1 MMVYDLVVRN
11 GTLIDGSGAPRQ
23 IADVGIADGRIVTIG
38 KIDDQGREEIDAEGH
53 IVAPGFVDAHTHMD
67 AQVFWDE
74 LGSTSCF
81 HGVTTAVMGNC
92 GFTLAPAPPEH
103 RALVVS
109 NIERAEDISAEALAQ
124 GIDWTWSTFAEY
136 LDAVDARP
144 KGINYACSVGHSPL
158 RVWAMGERAFTDAAT
173 PAEIAIMASELRSA
187 LAAGAAGF
195 STSRQ
200 STHVTMDDRPV
211 ASRQA
216 SWDEVVALVEVMAK
230 AGHGGFQ
237 LAPETHHRDP
247 AGMADY
253 EHRLRKLALATGI
266 TVSYGVIGGKT
277 TEFIDETAALGGHIY
292 GLTHCRGVSEV
303 QSFRTSLRFDVLP
316 EWKEVRSRPLEEQR
330 RLLQDPEVCAR
341 LVHAAHHGDYGDER
355 GDSSKPN
362 FGELRVI
369 RSAYLPNPT
378 VTDLAKERGVD
389 PVELMIGLALEE
401 NFDVFFQ
408 QFFGLENDENMIA
421 LLRNPNT
428 AMTFSDSGAHV
439 RSIIDSSIQ
448 SHLLAYWVRERGLLT
463 LEEAIEMVTSR
474 PAKIWKLSDR
484 GLLREGYAAD
494 ITIFDPATVAPSLP
508 SVVHDLPGG
517 SGRLFQ
523 KAEGYIATIVNGQIF
538 MRDGKPSPARAGRLL
553 RAGNDS
559 AD

>member
-1 MMVYDLVVRN
+1 MTYDMVVRN
-11 GTLIDGSGAPRQ
+11 GTVIDGTGASRKR
-23 IADVGIADGRIVTIG
+23 ADVGIAGG
-38 KIDDQGREEIDAEGH
+38 KIAAIGSIAEKGREEIDAEGM

-67 AQVFWDE
+67 AQVFWDD

-92 GFTLAPAPPEH
+92 GFTLAPAPPQH
-103 RALVVS
+103 RGLVVS

-136 LDAVDARP
+136 LDAIDALP
-144 KGINYACSVGHSPL
+144 NGINYTCSIGHSAL
-158 RVWAMGERAFTDAAT
+158 RIWAMGDRAFTDTAT
-173 PAEIAIMASELRSA
+173 PEEIEVMAAELRSA

-200 STHVTMDDRPV
+200 LTHVTADDRPV

-247 AGMADY
+247 DGQADY
-253 EHRLRKLALATGI
+253 ERRLQELALATGV

-277 TEFIDETAALGGHIY
+277 TRFIDETAELGGHIY

-303 QSFRTSLRFDVLP
+303 QSFKTTLRFDILA
-316 EWKEVRSRPLEEQR
+316 EWKEVRDRPLEEQR
-330 RLLQDPEVCAR
+330 RLLQDPEVRAK
-341 LVHAAHHGDYGDER
+341 LIHAAHYGDYGDSR
-355 GDSSKPN
+355 GDNSKPN
-362 FGELRVI
+362 YGELRVL

-378 VTDLAKERGVD
+378 VAEMASERGVD
-389 PVELMIGLALEE
+389 PVELMIDLALEE

-408 QFFGLENDENMIA
+408 QFFGLENDEQMIA

-463 LEEAIEMVTSR
+463 LEEAVEMMTSR
-474 PAKIWKLSDR
+474 PARIWKLADR

-494 ITIFDPATVAPSLP
+494 ITIFDPDTVAPGLP
-508 SVVHDLPGG
+508 TVVNDLPGG
-517 SGRLFQ
+517 SARLFQ
-523 KAEGYIATIVNGQIF
+523 KAVGFKATIVNGELF
-538 MRDGKPSPARAGRLL
+538 MRDGEPTAARAGQLL
-553 RAGNDS
+553 RAG
-559 AD
+559 AGRMQ

>member
-1 MMVYDLVVRN
+1 MTFDLVVRN
-11 GTLIDGSGAPRQ
+11 GIVVDGSGAPGQ
-23 IADVGIADGRIVTIG
+23 LADVAIEAGRIAAIGTVTER
-38 KIDDQGREEIDAEGH
+38 GREEIDATGH
-53 IVAPGFVDAHTHMD
+53 VVAPGFVDAHTHMD

-74 LGSTSCF
+74 LGSTSCY

-92 GFTLAPAPPEH
+92 GFTLAPAPPRH

-109 NIERAEDISAEALAQ
+109 NIERAEDISSEALAQ
-124 GIDWTWSTFAEY
+124 GIDWTWSHFSEY

-144 KGINYACSVGHSPL
+144 KGINYACSIGHSAL
-158 RVWAMGERAFTDAAT
+158 RIWAMGERAFTDTAT
-173 PAEIAIMASELRSA
+173 PEELDVMARELRAA

-200 STHVTMDDRPV
+200 ITHVTADDRPV

-216 SWDEVVALVEVMAK
+216 SWDEVVALVEVMANE
-230 AGHGGFQ
+230 GHGGFQ

-247 AGMADY
+247 DGQADY
-253 EHRLRKLALATGI
+253 ERRLQQLALTTGV

-277 TEFIDETAALGGHIY
+277 TRFIDETAAMGGRIH

-303 QSFRTSLRFDVLP
+303 QSFKTGLRFDVLP
-316 EWKEVRSRPLEEQR
+316 EWQDLRRRPLEEQR
-330 RLLQDPEVCAR
+330 RLLQDPAVRAR
-341 LVHAAHHGDYGDER
+341 LVNAAHHGDYGDAR
-355 GDSSKPN
+355 GDNSKPN
-362 FGELRVI
+362 YEALQVI

-378 VTDLAKERGVD
+378 VADLARARGID
-389 PVELMIGLALEE
+389 PVELMIDLALEE
-401 NFDVFFQ
+401 DFDVFFQ
-408 QFFGLENDENMIA
+408 QFFGLENDEQMIA

-463 LEEAIEMVTSR
+463 IEEAVEMMTSR
-474 PAKIWKLSDR
+474 PARIWQLRDR

-494 ITIFDPATVAPSLP
+494 IAIFDPGTVAPGLP
-508 SVVHDLPGG
+508 TVVHDLPGG
-517 SGRLFQ
+517 SPRLFQ
-523 KAEGYIATIVNGQIF
+523 KADGFLATIVNGQVF
-538 MRDGKPSPARAGRLL
+538 MRGGEPTRARAGKLL
-553 RAGNDS
+553 RSCAGGRR
-559 AD
+559 

>member
-1 MMVYDLVVRN
+1 MTYDLVVRN
-11 GTLIDGSGAPRQ
+11 GTVIDGSGASRKR
-23 IADVGIADGRIVTIG
+23 ADVAIAGG
-38 KIDDQGREEIDAEGH
+38 KIAAIGTIAEKGREEIDAEGM

-67 AQVFWDE
+67 AQVFWDD

-81 HGVTTAVMGNC
+81 HGVTTAIMGNC
-92 GFTLAPAPPEH
+92 GFTLAPAPPQH
-103 RALVVS
+103 RGLVVS

-136 LDAVDARP
+136 LDAIDALP
-144 KGINYACSVGHSPL
+144 NGINYACSIGHSAL
-158 RVWAMGERAFTDAAT
+158 RIWAMGDRAFTDTAT
-173 PAEIAIMASELRSA
+173 PDEIEVMASELRSA

-200 STHVTMDDRPV
+200 LTHVTADDRPV

-230 AGHGGFQ
+230 SGHGGFQ

-247 AGMADY
+247 DGQADY
-253 EHRLRKLALATGI
+253 ERRLQALALATGV

-277 TEFIDETAALGGHIY
+277 TRFIDETAELGGHIY

-303 QSFRTSLRFDVLP
+303 QSFKTTLRFDILP
-316 EWKEVRSRPLEEQR
+316 EWKEVRDRPLEEQR
-330 RLLQDPEVCAR
+330 RLLQDPEVRAR
-341 LVHAAHHGDYGDER
+341 LIHAAHHGDYGDSR
-355 GDSSKPN
+355 GDNSKPN
-362 FGELRVI
+362 YGELRVL

-378 VTDLAKERGVD
+378 VAEMGSGRGVD
-389 PVELMIGLALEE
+389 PVELMIDLALEE

-408 QFFGLENDENMIA
+408 QFFGLENDEQMIA

-448 SHLLAYWVRERGLLT
+448 SHLLAYWVRERGLLS
-463 LEEAIEMVTSR
+463 LEEAVEMMTSR
-474 PAKIWKLSDR
+474 PARIWKLVDR

-494 ITIFDPATVAPSLP
+494 ITIFDPETVAPGLP
-508 SVVHDLPGG
+508 TVVNDLPGG
-517 SGRLFQ
+517 SARLFQ
-523 KAEGYIATIVNGQIF
+523 KAVGFKATIVNGELF
-538 MRDGKPSPARAGRLL
+538 MRDGEPTAARAGQLL
-553 RAGNDS
+553 RAG
-559 AD
+559 AGRMQ

>member
-1 MMVYDLVVRN
+1 MAYDLVVRN

-23 IADVGIADGRIVTIG
+23 MADVAVADGRIVAIG
-38 KIDDQGREEIDAEGH
+38 RIAEKGREEIDAEGL

-74 LGSTSCF
+74 LGSTSCY
-81 HGVTTAVMGNC
+81 HGVTTAIMGNC

-109 NIERAEDISAEALAQ
+109 NIERAEDISAEALAL

-136 LDAVDARP
+136 LDAVEARP
-144 KGINYACSVGHSPL
+144 NGINYACSIGHSAL
-158 RVWAMGERAFTDAAT
+158 RIWAMGERAFTDTAT
-173 PAEIAIMASELRSA
+173 PDDIDVMARELRSA

-200 STHVTMDDRPV
+200 ITHVTADDRPV

-216 SWDEVVALVEVMAK
+216 SWDEVVALVKVMAQ

-237 LAPETHHRDP
+237 LAPETHHRNPD
-247 AGMADY
+247 GQADY
-253 EHRLRKLALATGI
+253 ERRLQELALETGV

-277 TEFIDETAALGGHIY
+277 TKFIDETTALGGHIY

-303 QSFRTSLRFDVLP
+303 QSFKTTLRFDVLA
-316 EWKEVRSRPLEEQR
+316 EWMEVRSRPLEEQR
-330 RLLQDPEVCAR
+330 RLLQDPAVRAR

-355 GDSSKPN
+355 GDNSKPN
-362 FGELRVI
+362 YGELRVI

-378 VTDLAKERGVD
+378 VADLARERGVD
-389 PVELMIGLALEE
+389 PVELMIDLALEE
-401 NFDVFFQ
+401 DFDVFFQ
-408 QFFGLENDENMIA
+408 QFFGLENDEQMIA

-428 AMTFSDSGAHV
+428 AMTFSDAGAHV

-448 SHLLAYWVRERGLLT
+448 SHLLAYWVRERGLLS
-463 LEEAIEMVTSR
+463 LEEAVEMMTSR
-474 PAKIWKLSDR
+474 PAKIWKLNDR

-494 ITIFDPATVAPSLP
+494 ITIFDPATVAPRVP
-508 SVVHDLPGG
+508 VVAHDLPGG
-517 SGRLFQ
+517 SPRLFQ
-523 KAEGYIATIVNGQIF
+523 KAEGYKATIVNGQIF
-538 MRDGKPSPARAGRLL
+538 MRDGEPTQARAGRLL
-553 RAGNDS
+553 RATNG
-559 AD
+559 ARH

>member
-1 MMVYDLVVRN
+1 MTLDLVVRN
-11 GTLIDGSGAPRQ
+11 GTVVDGSGGPRVR
-23 IADVGIADGRIVTIG
+23 ADVAVADGRIVAIG
-38 KIDDQGREEIDAEGH
+38 KIDEQGREEIDAEGH

-81 HGVTTAVMGNC
+81 HGVTTAIMGNC

-124 GIDWTWSTFAEY
+124 GVDWTWSTFGEY
-136 LDAVDARP
+136 LDAVEARP
-144 KGINYACSVGHSPL
+144 NGINYACSIGHSAL
-158 RVWAMGERAFTDAAT
+158 RIWAMGDRAFTDTAT
-173 PAEIAIMASELRSA
+173 PAEIDVMARELRSA

-200 STHVTMDDRPV
+200 LTHVTADDRPV

-216 SWDEVVALVEVMAK
+216 SWDEVAALVEVMAK
-230 AGHGGFQ
+230 EGHGGFQ

-247 AGMADY
+247 AGVADY
-253 EHRLRKLALATGI
+253 ERRLRELALATGV

-303 QSFRTSLRFDVLP
+303 QSFKTSMRFDILS
-316 EWKEVRSRPLEEQR
+316 EWMEVRSRPLDEQR
-330 RLLQDPEVCAR
+330 RLLQDPEVRAR
-341 LVHAAHHGDYGDER
+341 LVHAAHHGDYGDAR
-355 GDSSKPN
+355 GDNSKPN
-362 FGELRVI
+362 YGELRVI

-378 VTDLAKERGVD
+378 VADMAKERGVD
-389 PVELMIGLALEE
+389 PVELMIDLALEE
-401 NFDVFFQ
+401 DFDVFYQ
-408 QFFGLENDENMIA
+408 QFFGLENDEQMVA
-421 LLRNPNT
+421 LLRTPNT

-463 LEEAIEMVTSR
+463 LEEAVEMMTSR
-474 PAKIWKLSDR
+474 PARIWKLNDR
-484 GLLREGYAAD
+484 GMLREGYAAD
-494 ITIFDPATVAPSLP
+494 ITIFDPETVAPSLP
-508 SVVHDLPGG
+508 SVAHDLPGG
-517 SGRLFQ
+517 SPRLFQ
-523 KAEGYIATIVNGQIF
+523 KAEGYKATIVNGQIF
-538 MRDGKPSPARAGRLL
+538 MRDGEPTQARAGQLL
-553 RAGNDS
+553 RAAG
-559 AD
+559 ATRH